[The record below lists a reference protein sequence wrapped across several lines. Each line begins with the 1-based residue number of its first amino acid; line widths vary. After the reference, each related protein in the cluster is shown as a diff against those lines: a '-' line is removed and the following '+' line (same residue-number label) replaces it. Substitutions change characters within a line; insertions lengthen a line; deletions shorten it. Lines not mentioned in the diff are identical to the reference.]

1 MKRGRLPL
9 TALRSFEAA
18 GRLESFTLAAEELFV
33 SQAAI
38 SRQIRD
44 LEQQLGKPL
53 FARHHRRVRLTE
65 TGAQLLQVLTQSFD
79 RIDMVLTE
87 IAQEEAAWLVSV
99 SAEPSFAGGWLVPHL
114 SEFRDLH
121 PDIDIA
127 VDSDARLI
135 EFRSRE
141 AELAIRHSATR
152 TSWPR
157 TEARHLVDSMM
168 VTVISPELLAKGPAL
183 HHPED
188 LLQYVLLHEENRSL
202 WGRWFSAAGVS
213 GGGFDRGPIFA
224 DGSLVLQAAL
234 RGHGV
239 AIVDALLAD
248 QEIRSGG
255 LIQPFETA
263 IQHGAYWLVSRD
275 FRHLS
280 EPAGKFARWM
290 EGGFLE
296 QEGKNS

>member
-1 MKRGRLPL
+1 MKHGRLPL

-44 LEQQLGKPL
+44 LEQQVGKSL

-65 TGAQLLQVLTQSFD
+65 TGAQLLEVLTQSFD
-79 RIDMVLTE
+79 RIDTVLSE
-87 IAQEEAAWLVSV
+87 ISREEAALLVSV
-99 SAEPSFAGGWLVPHL
+99 SAEPSFAAGWLVPHL
-114 SEFRDLH
+114 SEFRSLH

-135 EFRSRE
+135 EFRSQE

-152 TSWPR
+152 TSWLR
-157 TEARHLVDSMM
+157 AEARHLVDSMM
-168 VTVISPELLAKGPAL
+168 VVAISPELLAKGPAL
-183 HHPED
+183 RHPED
-188 LLQYVLLHEENRSL
+188 LLQHVLLHEENRSL
-202 WGRWFSAAGVS
+202 WSRWFAAAGVNS
-213 GGGFDRGPIFA
+213 GGFDRGPIFA

-234 RGHGV
+234 HGHGV
-239 AIVDALLAD
+239 AILDALLAD
-248 QEIRSGG
+248 QEIRSRR

-280 EPAGKFARWM
+280 VAAGEFARWV
-290 EGGFLE
+290 EECF
-296 QEGKNS
+296 GKSDEERG

>member
-9 TALRSFEAA
+9 TALRSLEAA

-44 LEQQLGKPL
+44 LEQQLGKAL

-65 TGAQLLQVLTQSFD
+65 TGAQLLQALTQSFD
-79 RIDMVLTE
+79 RIDTVLTE
-87 IAQEEAAWLVSV
+87 ISREEAALLVSV

-114 SEFRDLH
+114 SEFRSLY
-121 PDIDIA
+121 PDIDVA
-127 VDSDARLI
+127 VDSNARLI
-135 EFRSRE
+135 EFRSQE

-157 TEARHLVDSMM
+157 TEARHLVDTKM
-168 VTVISPELLAKGPAL
+168 VTVISPELLAKGSAF
-183 HHPED
+183 HRPED

-202 WGRWFSAAGVS
+202 WNRWFTAAGVS

-239 AIVDALLAD
+239 AMVDALLAEQD
-248 QEIRSGG
+248 IRNGR

-280 EPAGKFARWM
+280 EPAGKFARWV
-290 EGGFLE
+290 EGCLVKSDRDRG
-296 QEGKNS
+296 